1 MVSKRKFFSIVI
13 MMVVLLFL
21 TQFSMVLRDQANQYD
36 ANASLSERKADGKEV
51 IEQSKAERKDLSLLI
66 SEKSV
71 LFIGDVSGAMGT
83 EVKRW
88 ADYVKWDMF
97 SVKSMDEYIQSK
109 THTGIRKV
117 CTGRRSGLPGA
128 FSETGSDHCLRMS
141 GRSGFD

>member
-1 MVSKRKFFSIVI
+1 

-21 TQFSMVLRDQANQYD
+21 IQFSMVLRDQANQYD

-51 IEQSKAERKDLSLLI
+51 HEQSKAERKDLSLLI

-109 THTGIRKV
+109 AHLPEMIILESEKYAQGEDLVAWSVFRNGERSLSSDVWKIR
-117 CTGRRSGLPGA
+117 L
-128 FSETGSDHCLRMS
+128 
-141 GRSGFD
+141 

>member
-51 IEQSKAERKDLSLLI
+51 IEQSEAERKDLSLLI

-71 LFIGDVSGAMGT
+71 LFIGDVSGAIGT
-83 EVKRW
+83 EGNSLAYAW
-88 ADYVKWDMF
+88 TWDIC
-97 SVKSMDEYIQSK
+97 SW
-109 THTGIRKV
+109 T
-117 CTGRRSGLPGA
+117 SG
-128 FSETGSDHCLRMS
+128 
-141 GRSGFD
+141 